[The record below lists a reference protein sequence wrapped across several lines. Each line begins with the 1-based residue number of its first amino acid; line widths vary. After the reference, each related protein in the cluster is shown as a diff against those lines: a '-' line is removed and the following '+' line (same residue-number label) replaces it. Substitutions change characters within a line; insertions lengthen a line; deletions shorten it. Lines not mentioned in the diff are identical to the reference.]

1 MALGKYRTRFA
12 SKGLGNLE
20 VREVSPSAGTEFL
33 NAGWLGEQGTE
44 IGEVYEQ
51 ELHRDETGSVANVDN
66 HSRLTTLSTNL
77 KQIGI
82 DEMNLIR
89 NAVGKVHALRYSGMV
104 NPSLFQY
111 YCIEQG
117 KINPSMARGFKPGKN
132 PLPFRAVAL
141 RQDDASFV
149 IPELYVAETNGR
161 IRTENLQLWVSPRHG
176 YTSETA
182 KVLDISGW
190 ARHGTLNS
198 DFAAIWQQTTNPAE
212 FLRFDGVNDEC
223 DFGDILDD
231 DGVSDFLIEVW
242 LRVQAADGTSL
253 PVLCKKNAFNGSAA
267 GFSIFRFSN
276 NAVFF
281 QLDSGAASVNLSVNS
296 ATQNLW
302 KHFAI
307 AIDRNGLGTPYM
319 NGVPGSASSVAAIGN
334 AQNAL
339 SLFFGRDGSGA
350 RGQVDKGDVR
360 FYKFGAGGLPSDI
373 AAIISRHFEAERAY
387 YGV

>member
-1 MALGKYRTRFA
+1 MALGKYRTRFS

-77 KQIGI
+77 KQISI

-141 RQDDASFV
+141 RQDDSSFV

-161 IRTENLQLWVSPRHG
+161 IRTENLQIWVSPRHG

-182 KVLDISGW
+182 KLLDISGW

-212 FLRFDGVNDEC
+212 FLRFDGVNDVC
-223 DFGDILDD
+223 DLGNVGIGFNDCI
-231 DGVSDFLIEVW
+231 IEFWV
-242 LRVQAADGTSL
+242 RPQAADATTIYLTGKS
-253 PVLCKKNAFNGSAA
+253 NAGSGA
-267 GFSIFRFSN
+267 GFEISRFSN
-276 NAVFF
+276 NLLRLYINDGVDTVILSSADGILQNTWKHVALVIRRSGGNALWFINAI
-281 QLDSGAASVNLSVNS
+281 QSGA
-296 ATQNLW
+296 
-302 KHFAI
+302 
-307 AIDRNGLGTPYM
+307 
-319 NGVPGSASSVAAIGN
+319 GSSLAAIGSIIVSDP
-334 AQNAL
+334 L
-339 SLFFGRDGSGA
+339 IFGKVGSIC
-350 RGQVDKGDVR
+350 GQSDFGDYR
-360 FYKFGAGGLPSDI
+360 IYDFGVGGMPADFTT
-373 AAIISRHFEAERAY
+373 IISNHYNAEKAF
-387 YGV
+387 YGL